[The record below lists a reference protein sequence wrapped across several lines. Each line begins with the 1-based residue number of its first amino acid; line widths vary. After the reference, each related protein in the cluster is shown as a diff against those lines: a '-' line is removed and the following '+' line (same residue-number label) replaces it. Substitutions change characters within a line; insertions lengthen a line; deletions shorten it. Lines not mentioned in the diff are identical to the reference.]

1 MPEGRVEV
9 TGRGASTPIETSRGN
24 IIAVERQLL
33 EAATTSELLG
43 LGSVS
48 DQVYSDG
55 LQVVVNLSDRTLNEV
70 ENALLSK
77 GLSFCSTTAEID
89 AYTLRKD
96 VLNYVRRIRLKEY
109 FTARDEDMIF

>member
-1 MPEGRVEV
+1 ME
-9 TGRGASTPIETSRGN
+9 ILQ
-24 IIAVERQLL
+24 QLKDSYWRL
-33 EAATTSELLG
+33 LLHASELVG